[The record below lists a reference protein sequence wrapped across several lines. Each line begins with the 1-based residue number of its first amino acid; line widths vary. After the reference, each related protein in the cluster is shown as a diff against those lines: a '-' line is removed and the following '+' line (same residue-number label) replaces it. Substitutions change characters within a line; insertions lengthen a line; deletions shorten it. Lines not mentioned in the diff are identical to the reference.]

1 MFAIITYMTRL
12 GDIASSF
19 QGLALAG
26 RGAGLRR
33 GDWPVRI
40 AESGDIQDDR
50 WLALDKLREI
60 DLVRSRRTER
70 HLLRPYDMLVTARS
84 GSIQLAMAPPN
95 VFETVAGVTLL
106 VIRARDTNAGLAHY
120 LWYYLTSSF
129 GRRELVKR
137 MTVNA
142 TITSLAASAIRD
154 IEIPLPTPHQLKIVT
169 NLVEASEQ
177 AYTAAV
183 EAARLRR
190 DTVRDSVIGD
200 IVSGNNRR
208 RPFGGNHAADQPGVA
223 EQAVA
228 GR

>member
-1 MFAIITYMTRL
+1 M
-12 GDIASSF
+12 
-19 QGLALAG
+19 
-26 RGAGLRR
+26 
-33 GDWPVRI
+33 RI
-40 AESGDIQDDR
+40 AESSDIQDDR

-60 DLVRSRRTER
+60 NLVRGRRTER
-70 HLLRPYDMLVTARS
+70 HLLQPYDMLVTARS
-84 GSIQLAMAPPN
+84 GSVQLAMAPRN

-106 VIRARDTNAGLAHY
+106 VVRPKRPESGMAHY

-142 TITSLAASAIRD
+142 TITSLAASAIRH
-154 IEIPLPTPHQLKIVT
+154 IELPLPTPQQLRIVA

-190 DTVRDSVIGD
+190 ETVRDSVIGD

-208 RPFGGNHAADQPGVA
+208 RLSGGNNAADQPGTA

-228 GR
+228 SR

>member
-1 MFAIITYMTRL
+1 MIRL
-12 GDIASSF
+12 GDIASGF

-33 GDWPVRI
+33 GGWPVRI
-40 AESGDIQDDR
+40 AESGDIQDDG

-60 DLVRSRRTER
+60 HLVRGRRTER
-70 HLLRPYDMLVTARS
+70 HLLQPYDMLVTARS
-84 GSIQLAMAPPN
+84 GSVQLAMAPPN

-106 VIRARDTNAGLAHY
+106 VIRARDTDAGMAHY

-190 DTVRDSVIGD
+190 ETVRDSVIGD

-228 GR
+228 GG